1 MRATCRTTTAT
12 SGPDDST
19 INFDERHDNGD
30 GRYTT
35 VTGGT
40 TTRHDSG
47 KGQQGDRMH
56 NDFDRRMMTTR
67 GSRATGGATI
77 SSGAMMKAT
86 AARRRR
92 QNRRCNDE
100 GSGSTSMKLAAA

>member
-19 INFDERHDNGD
+19 INFDGRHDNGD

-35 VTGGT
+35 ATGGT

-56 NDFDRRMMTTR
+56 NDFDGRHDDNR
-67 GSRATGGATI
+67 GSRATGGTTTAT
-77 SSGAMMKAT
+77 SGP
-86 AARRRR
+86 
-92 QNRRCNDE
+92 DD
-100 GSGSTSMKLAAA
+100 STIN